1 MKIKIIGIIL
11 VIWSVGVSQAQKLDY
26 FIQSALENHLVI
38 QQKTAELDAL
48 KFVKDQS
55 SPWSD
60 LSIDG
65 GYNLAK
71 NGMENWSISLMQ
83 SVSLSGVTR
92 AEKQVAA
99 EGENVS
105 FWALKDVQKQVVVEV
120 SELYYELAV
129 VREEISLQEQNYQT
143 YSELEKLAQNQV
155 SSGKGKMVDVVRA
168 QINKKESEAVR
179 KVLLEKEQD
188 LKERFNILLVRPS
201 KADIEVDQIDLDNT
215 FQGVDFANHP
225 LMKGAEAKIKYVEAQ
240 TELAKKVGSPVL
252 SFGVEYMNMNPMMD
266 ATKHEVMPM
275 VGVSLPLFRKKYKAR
290 VKQSLSDRLAVEKEK
305 DWLANQLEREHRKL
319 QSDIKQK
326 NIQVQFAKEK
336 VEQLEEAKELLIGY
350 YISNGESF
358 DELMRIQQEV
368 LSVKMD
374 QLELKQQLLSL
385 SLAWNYLFK
394 EIEG

>member
-65 GYNLAK
+65 GYNLAN

-201 KADIEVDQIDLDNT
+201 KAGIEVDQIDLDNT

-266 ATKHEVMPM
+266 AAKHEVMPM

>member
-201 KADIEVDQIDLDNT
+201 KAGIEVDQIDLDNT

-266 ATKHEVMPM
+266 AAKHEVMPM

>member
-1 MKIKIIGIIL
+1 
-11 VIWSVGVSQAQKLDY
+11 
-26 FIQSALENHLVI
+26 
-38 QQKTAELDAL
+38 
-48 KFVKDQS
+48 
-55 SPWSD
+55 
-60 LSIDG
+60 
-65 GYNLAK
+65 
-71 NGMENWSISLMQ
+71 
-83 SVSLSGVTR
+83 
-92 AEKQVAA
+92 
-99 EGENVS
+99 
-105 FWALKDVQKQVVVEV
+105 
-120 SELYYELAV
+120 
-129 VREEISLQEQNYQT
+129 
-143 YSELEKLAQNQV
+143 
-155 SSGKGKMVDVVRA
+155 
-168 QINKKESEAVR
+168 
-179 KVLLEKEQD
+179 
-188 LKERFNILLVRPS
+188 
-201 KADIEVDQIDLDNT
+201 
-215 FQGVDFANHP
+215 
-225 LMKGAEAKIKYVEAQ
+225 MKGAEAKIKYVEAQ

-266 ATKHEVMPM
+266 AAKHEVMPM

-385 SLAWNYLFK
+385 SLAWNYLLK
-394 EIEG
+394 KIEG

>member
-1 MKIKIIGIIL
+1 
-11 VIWSVGVSQAQKLDY
+11 
-26 FIQSALENHLVI
+26 
-38 QQKTAELDAL
+38 
-48 KFVKDQS
+48 
-55 SPWSD
+55 
-60 LSIDG
+60 
-65 GYNLAK
+65 K

-215 FQGVDFANHP
+215 FQGIDFANHP

-266 ATKHEVMPM
+266 AAKHEVMPM
-275 VGVSLPLFRKKYKAR
+275 VGVSLPLFRKKYKA
-290 VKQSLSDRLAVEKEK
+290 
-305 DWLANQLEREHRKL
+305 
-319 QSDIKQK
+319 
-326 NIQVQFAKEK
+326 
-336 VEQLEEAKELLIGY
+336 
-350 YISNGESF
+350 
-358 DELMRIQQEV
+358 
-368 LSVKMD
+368 
-374 QLELKQQLLSL
+374 
-385 SLAWNYLFK
+385 
-394 EIEG
+394 

>member
-129 VREEISLQEQNYQT
+129 VQEEISLQEQNYQT

-201 KADIEVDQIDLDNT
+201 KAGIEVDQIDLDNT

-266 ATKHEVMPM
+266 AAKHEVMPM

>member
-65 GYNLAK
+65 GYNLAN

-129 VREEISLQEQNYQT
+129 VQEEISLQEQNYQT

-201 KADIEVDQIDLDNT
+201 KAGIEVDQIDLDNT

-266 ATKHEVMPM
+266 AAKHEVMPM